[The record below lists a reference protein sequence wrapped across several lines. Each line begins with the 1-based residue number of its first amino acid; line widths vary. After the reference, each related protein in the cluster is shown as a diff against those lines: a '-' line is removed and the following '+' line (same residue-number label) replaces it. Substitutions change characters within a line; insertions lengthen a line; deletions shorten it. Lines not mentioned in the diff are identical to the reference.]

1 MKNSEFKKT
10 FLERLSYNLENTW
23 TYENVSKKT
32 DEIINEFGK
41 DEFKRNAERWGN
53 SYSKWNTS
61 IERMK
66 TFAKNRNSY
75 MIKQA
80 KSYFNL
86 TDSEVKK
93 YFGSVI

>member
-23 TYENVSKKT
+23 TYDNVSKKI

-41 DEFKRNAERWGN
+41 DEFQRNAERWGN
-53 SYSKWNTS
+53 SYSKWSTS

-66 TFAKNRNSY
+66 TFAENRNSY